1 MHRALIHQQR
11 RELLS
16 ACIEPSNYYYSGLK
30 TTVGNSSWDNL
41 GNWVDFLTLATLMYT
56 VYVTIAHETNVELLL
71 FAIVAIA
78 QALICQ
84 AY

>member
-1 MHRALIHQQR
+1 MRVHR
-11 RELLS
+11 
-16 ACIEPSNYYYSGLK
+16 EPSNSGLK

>member
-1 MHRALIHQQR
+1 MRVHR
-11 RELLS
+11 
-16 ACIEPSNYYYSGLK
+16 EPSNSGLK

-56 VYVTIAHETNVELLL
+56 VYVTIAHETNVVELLP